1 MPRLSIFIG
10 LIVIII
16 IAFLRCNFQVNRSLF
31 ITSTIITADSSLG
44 LAGFEHAL
52 LRLSWLPLLPW
63 LHPLLA
69 QHPPPAILHPQ
80 LPHPQLLQPQLLQP
94 QLLHSQ
100 LLLTLRNLGLQLL
113 LVVAVVVVDVGH
125 RLSSH
130 SGQEADT
137 TEQEADTTEQEAGVA
152 ELLDA
157 GAGVF
162 STSEESLL
170 PIYR

>member
-1 MPRLSIFIG
+1 MNFQNSEMPRLSIFIG

-80 LPHPQLLQPQLLQP
+80 LPHPQLLQPQLL
-94 QLLHSQ
+94 HSQ

-125 RLSSH
+125 RLSS
-130 SGQEADT
+130 QIADT